1 MNKFFAPSIGQKIRL
16 KGGFKFATIEKI
28 EGGHML
34 IRFGNNARKW
44 DRVHQIGVNV
54 PRGWKNFRALVDGEK
69 SFSDFVADGFVN
81 HFTSRTV
88 QRIIIF
94 AFITLLTI
102 LLASMLKY
110 YV

>member
-81 HFTSRTV
+81 HFQSIYV
-88 QRIIIF
+88 EGLMIF
-94 AFITLLTI
+94 IVLTGLLTI
-102 LLASMLKY
+102 AALIIKNC
-110 YV
+110 V